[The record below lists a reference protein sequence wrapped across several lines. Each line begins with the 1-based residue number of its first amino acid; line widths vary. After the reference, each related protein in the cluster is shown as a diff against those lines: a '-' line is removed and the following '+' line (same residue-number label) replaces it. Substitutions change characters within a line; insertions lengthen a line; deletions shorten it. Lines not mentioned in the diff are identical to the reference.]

1 MIQDFGW
8 SSIEFL
14 ARASLWT
21 IGLSAIAFL
30 IGGAIGLILALL
42 RVLGPRPVKLVI
54 AGYIQIV
61 QATPLLIVV
70 FIVFF
75 GLSFAGL
82 YFPPLLAAGI
92 SVSVYAS
99 AYLADIW
106 RGCIEA
112 VPRPQWEAADALA
125 FSVPQQLRY
134 VVLPQAFHIALG
146 PTVGF
151 MVQIVKNTSVTAL
164 IGFVELTRAG
174 QLLNNMTFQPF
185 VVFITVAALYFAIC
199 YPLSFLSEKL
209 KGKRRVQ
216 RAH

>member
-8 SSIEFL
+8 SSVEFL

-21 IGLSAIAFL
+21 IGLSIIAFL
-30 IGGAIGLILALL
+30 IGGAIGLTLALL
-42 RVLGPRPVKLVI
+42 RVLGPRPVRLAI

-125 FSVPQQLRY
+125 FNLPQQLRY
-134 VVLPQAFHIALG
+134 VVLPQAFRIALG

-185 VVFITVAALYFAIC
+185 IVFVTVAAFYFAIC
-199 YPLSFLSEKL
+199 YPLSYLSEKL
-209 KGKRRVQ
+209 KGKRRVE